1 MMIMEGPWQC
11 DAFCL
16 CLIMQCTIYIILIKM
31 FLMVSCSQ
39 IIMCFVQKKHTT
51 KNFVGLH
58 NEPRYRL
65 ALTLVSMLL

>member
-16 CLIMQCTIYIILIKM
+16 CLIMQCTM

-39 IIMCFVQKKHTT
+39 IIMCFVQTKHTT
-51 KNFVGLH
+51 KNFVGLQ

>member
-11 DAFCL
+11 DVFCL
-16 CLIMQCTIYIILIKM
+16 CFIMPCTIYIILTKM
-31 FLMVSCSQ
+31 FLLV
-39 IIMCFVQKKHTT
+39 IMCFVQTKHTT